1 MRSIVSLGVAL
12 TLATGGVLLSA
23 APASAVPGGVPIASA
38 HSGKCV
44 DLAAGSMAD
53 GGSVIQFTC
62 HDRDNQ
68 RWHITRVVGSN
79 AVKIR
84 NAQSNRCLDIA
95 EKSIRNGAAVHQ
107 WDCQDGD
114 RNTDA
119 SEGSQLWNVQTEGSA
134 RGWTYYRFANVKSG
148 KCLDVPGGS
157 TADGVVLVQ
166 YDCNGKQNQQWRMP
180 NSAGR

>member
-1 MRSIVSLGVAL
+1 MRRVVSLG
-12 TLATGGVLLSA
+12 LAFAVVVGSALLSA
-23 APASAVPGGVPIASA
+23 GPASAGPGGVPIASA
-38 HSGKCV
+38 HSGKCI
-44 DLAAGSMAD
+44 DLAAGSTAD

-84 NAQSNRCLDIA
+84 SALTNRCLDIA
-95 EKSIRNGAAVHQ
+95 EKSTRNGAAVHQ
-107 WDCQDGD
+107 WDCQDGL
-114 RNTDA
+114 RNTDT
-119 SEGSQLWNVQTEGSA
+119 SEGSQLWNVKTEDNA
-134 RGWTYYRFANVKSG
+134 RGWTYYRFSNVKSG

-157 TADGVVLVQ
+157 TADGVVLIQ

-180 NSAGR
+180 STAGW